1 MPDSNEKYLIL
12 LDTDK
17 IHDYVFAT
25 NKLKE
30 ITGASALIDEL
41 VLHEIPSCTE
51 SFKFQVIFSNGGTSL
66 IRAANTSDD
75 EVERFINQ
83 IKNKFYE
90 LTETGTITCVWAS
103 YNAREFTEVRDELYR
118 KLKDKKLSNDKI
130 HDLISSPFLKFC
142 THCGIRKAEKDYE
155 SNTFICPSC
164 LKKILE
170 GEKEKKTKYNIR
182 SVTKGRRSIYSYFF
196 EKDGNAAFPKDL
208 SEIGAAST
216 PSNYIGFIYADGNQV
231 GEKLKQIKS
240 ENEYRRFSDML
251 DRTTKE
257 SAVETAMECFGS
269 SNKYPMEFILAG
281 GDDLIMV
288 VPGNMALPVA
298 VKFCDKFQDK
308 SRNDKDPNDIT
319 TSVGLVISHS
329 TYPVKSLL
337 RLSESLLKA
346 AKEKGWKE
354 KTGTQSDSMINF
366 MIVKGSMLRPNAWK
380 EDYIYKSYEGTK
392 MNLTLKP
399 YRTDEIKR
407 LLSFIQ
413 SLKRAGMP
421 GSKLK
426 VIREILLKDKAQ
438 SVLEFCQLLSRLKG
452 NGDVLD
458 VIFSIDKDFN
468 LDFMPWKK
476 EGSEFYTPFL
486 DIVELYDFIS
496 PEVKI

>member
-1 MPDSNEKYLIL
+1 MQDSNKKYLIL

-30 ITGASALIDEL
+30 ITGASALIDDL
-41 VLHEIPSCTE
+41 VLHEIPACTE
-51 SFKFQVIFSNGGTSL
+51 TYKFNVIFSNGGTSL
-66 IRAANTSDD
+66 IRAENTSEV
-75 EVERFINQ
+75 EVERFIDKIQ
-83 IKNKFYE
+83 DKFYE
-90 LTETGTITCVWAS
+90 MTETATIAVVWAS
-103 YNAREFTEVRDELYR
+103 YNEREFTEVRDELYR
-118 KLKDKKLSNDKI
+118 KLKNKKLSNDKT
-130 HDLISSPFLKFC
+130 HDLISNPFLKFC
-142 THCGIRKAEKDYE
+142 AHCGIQKAEKKDE
-155 SNTFICPSC
+155 SDTFICPSC

-182 SVTKGRRSIYSYFF
+182 SSTKGKRNIYSYFF
-196 EKDGNAAFPKDL
+196 ENGSNAAFPKDL
-208 SEIGAAST
+208 SEIGDAST

-231 GEKLKQIKS
+231 SEKLKQIKN
-240 ENEYRRFSDML
+240 ENAYQEFSDML

-257 SAVETAMECFGS
+257 SAVETAKECFGS

-288 VPGNMALPVA
+288 VPGDMALPVA

-308 SRNDKDPNDIT
+308 SRNNKYPTDLT

-346 AKEKGWKE
+346 AKEKGWQE

-380 EDYIYKSYEGTK
+380 EDYMYKSYEGTN

-399 YRTDEIKR
+399 YRTDDIKR

-413 SLKRAGMP
+413 QLKRAGMP

-438 SVLEFCQLLSRLKG
+438 SALEFCQLISRLKG
-452 NGDVLD
+452 NEDVLD
-458 VIFSIDKDFN
+458 VIFSIDKYFN
-468 LDFMPWKK
+468 LDFMPWKR
-476 EGSEFYTPFL
+476 EDSEFYTPFL